1 MESPAFPV
9 VRKMEWSEAGAK
21 AIWTIVKA
29 RDPPAKVEM
38 VH

>member
-1 MESPAFPV
+1 MERPAFPV
-9 VRKMEWSEAGAK
+9 VRKMQRGEACAK
-21 AIWTIVKA
+21 PIWAIVKA